1 MYRIYLKTSEVIS
14 LYMIVSLPAAL
25 ILVRLW
31 FNNVMPNLFRHLNR
45 RNDMRKWILIS
56 GLFLNLIFI
65 NKSQATECFHGYL
78 QNCYEWN
85 PGVKDN
91 CGQGCTYTYDAASR
105 TLFVKAEG
113 DNATISA
120 GAFMPYQY
128 QTDTSKKTFPSAD
141 GDVLVDNVEIDGIF
155 NIGDYAF
162 LGLGANIQGKNG
174 QLITTHIDRE
184 VFLSNTLS
192 GDIVID
198 DLSNMANLFN
208 RAQLSENVTIYCKE
222 KSTEQCRDYIV
233 NSCREEEEDC
243 KEYVSGLLSNDSLF
257 SRMPS
262 HCAVPSSSSGCSRCD
277 NGFALSGNG
286 CVCPSNHRL
295 NGKNCNRLIYTID
308 EASAVAGEKNRV
320 SIKYR

>member
-1 MYRIYLKTSEVIS
+1 MK
-14 LYMIVSLPAAL
+14 
-25 ILVRLW
+25 
-31 FNNVMPNLFRHLNR
+31 
-45 RNDMRKWILIS
+45 KWILIFY
-56 GLFLNLIFI
+56 LFLSLIFI
-65 NKSQATECFHGYL
+65 NKSQATECYHGYL
-78 QNCYEWN
+78 QTCYEWN

-128 QTDTSKKTFPSAD
+128 QTDTNKKTFPSAD
-141 GDVLVDNVEIDGIF
+141 GDIKVDNVEIDGIF
-155 NIGDYAF
+155 NIGSYAF

-174 QLITTHIDRE
+174 QLITAYVDRA
-184 VFLSNTLS
+184 VFYKNTLS

-198 DLSNMANLFN
+198 DLSDDANLFDG
-208 RAQLSENVTIYCKE
+208 AQLSENVTIYCKE

-233 NSCREEEEDC
+233 NSCLEQDC

-257 SRMPS
+257 SRIPQY
-262 HCAVPSSSSGCSRCD
+262 CAVPSSSSGCSRCD
-277 NGFALSGNG
+277 AGFALSDNG

-308 EASAVAGEKNRV
+308 EASKLSKKTGNTFRV
-320 SIKYR
+320 RYK

>member
-1 MYRIYLKTSEVIS
+1 MKK
-14 LYMIVSLPAAL
+14 MIFILGL
-25 ILVRLW
+25 ILS
-31 FNNVMPNLFRHLNR
+31 F
-45 RNDMRKWILIS
+45 
-56 GLFLNLIFI
+56 IFI

-141 GDVLVDNVEIDGIF
+141 GDIKVDNVEIDGSFIIE
-155 NIGDYAF
+155 NYAF

-174 QLITTHIDRE
+174 QLVTAQVARE
-184 VFLSNTLS
+184 VFYENTLS

-198 DLSNMANLFN
+198 DLPSNANLFN
-208 RAQLSENVTIYCKE
+208 SSQLSENVTIYCKE

-233 NSCREEEEDC
+233 NSCNEQDS

-277 NGFALSGNG
+277 DGFVLSGNG

-308 EASAVAGEKNRV
+308 EANAVAGEKNRV